1 MRAST
6 ILGSLTLEQHRA
18 DLARSGLRS
27 SRLDPQWPSE
37 PQTAVLA
44 KPPFCDKVR
53 STQTAVLAKPPFG
66 HGRPRHL
73 LPLSSD
79 DYQR

>member
-6 ILGSLTLEQHRA
+6 ILGSLMLEQHRA

-37 PQTAVLA
+37 PKTAVLA
-44 KPPFCDKVR
+44 KPPFE
-53 STQTAVLAKPPFG
+53 P
-66 HGRPRHL
+66 GRPRHL